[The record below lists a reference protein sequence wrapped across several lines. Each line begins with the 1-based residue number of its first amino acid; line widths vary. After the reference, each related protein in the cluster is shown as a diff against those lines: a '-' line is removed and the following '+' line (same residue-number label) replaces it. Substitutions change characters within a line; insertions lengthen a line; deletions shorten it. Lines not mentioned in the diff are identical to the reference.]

1 MSAVRTLA
9 TISLAPVLVAQAVR
23 VRRSTPRLP
32 GAVGPVRGLV
42 RGSGAPLRLAVV
54 GESTVDGVGAG
65 SHEEALTGQLARV
78 LAGSGRAVAW
88 QAVGRTGANAR
99 VARDELVPLV
109 RPADV
114 VVVALGVNDTIE
126 LHSAARYR
134 RDLLGVVVALRRRLG
149 AIPIVLAGV
158 PPMGSFPAL
167 PVPLRNVLAKRSG
180 ALDAAAAELAALPAV
195 EYAPMLSDL
204 LDPTA
209 FADDRFHPGPA
220 GYRRWAE
227 HLGEVTVR
235 VLEVTGWAVRG

>member
-1 MSAVRTLA
+1 MSAVRILSTVA
-9 TISLAPVLVAQAVR
+9 LAPVLVAQAVR

-32 GAVGPVRGLV
+32 GAAGPARGFV
-42 RGSGAPLRLAVV
+42 PGSGVPIRLAVV

-78 LAGSGRAVAW
+78 LADGGRPVAW

-99 VARDELVPLV
+99 VVRDELVPLV
-109 RPADV
+109 QPADV

-134 RDLLGVVVALRRRLG
+134 RDLLEVVVSLRRRLG

-158 PPMGSFPAL
+158 PPMGCFPVL
-167 PVPLRNVLAKRSG
+167 PRPLRSVLARRSG
-180 ALDAAAAELAALPAV
+180 ALDAAAAELAVLPAV
-195 EYAPMLSDL
+195 EYAPMSPDL
-204 LDPTA
+204 LEAAA
-209 FADDRFHPGPA
+209 FADDRFHPGPT

-227 HLGEVTVR
+227 HLGAVTAR
-235 VLEVTGWAVRG
+235 VLGVTDWAVRG